1 MAPILAVLADPILPV
16 FAIMALGY
24 AMGRFGVTSQEDARR
39 INRFA
44 MMIFLPVLIFGL
56 LAAAPVE
63 RFALV
68 PVLAYAAMQGVIF
81 AVGYWAARRFLK
93 RDAAEAVLLA
103 FCGIFAN
110 NAFFTLPIAV
120 FLYGPE
126 DVLPITE
133 IVMLDST
140 VTFAGSIVALQLI
153 ADGRASARSV
163 AGAMLR
169 SPVIVAILLGLAV
182 AVSGVDVPMP
192 VATFIAFNGSAAAPM
207 ALFSLGIVL
216 SATRFTADPAVLAF
230 SAVKLVVFPGAVAL
244 ALGLADGALG
254 PVAGVDP
261 RFVLAAAGP
270 SGTMAFSLA
279 LLYGVRTETIAQ
291 IVIWTSVLSLLSLAL
306 LA

>member
-1 MAPILAVLADPILPV
+1 MATVLAVLADPILPV

-24 AMGRFGVTSQEDARR
+24 AMGLLGVTSQEDARR

-56 LAAAPVE
+56 LAEAPVE
-63 RFALV
+63 RFALI
-68 PVLAYAAMQGVIF
+68 PVLAYALVQVVIF
-81 AVGYWAARRFLK
+81 AAGYWASRRLLG
-93 RDAAEAVLLA
+93 RDRAESFLLA

-120 FLYGPE
+120 FLYGAE

-133 IVMLDST
+133 IIMLDST

-153 ADGRASARSV
+153 ADGRASVPAVAR
-163 AGAMLR
+163 AILR
-169 SPVIVAILLGLAV
+169 SPVVVAIVLGLAF
-182 AVSGVDVPMP
+182 ALSGLSMP
-192 VATFIAFNGSAAAPM
+192 GPAATFIAFNGSAAAPM

-216 SATRFTADPAVLAF
+216 SATCFSADPAVLAF

-244 ALGLADGALG
+244 ALLAAGAVLG
-254 PVAGVDP
+254 PMAEADP

-291 IVIWTSVLSLLSLAL
+291 IVIWTSVLSLVSLAL